1 MPSGFIPRRDN
12 YVMNRLG
19 FKELFKKE
27 YIGMFFYFVK
37 NEDLIKIVSCLLMF
51 FVLNFITDY

>member
-1 MPSGFIPRRDN
+1 
-12 YVMNRLG
+12 MNRLG